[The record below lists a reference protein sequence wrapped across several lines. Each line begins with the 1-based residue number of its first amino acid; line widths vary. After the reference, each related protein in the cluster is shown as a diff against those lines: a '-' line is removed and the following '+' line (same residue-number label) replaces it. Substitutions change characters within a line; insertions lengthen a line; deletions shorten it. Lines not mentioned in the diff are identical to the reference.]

1 MVRILFV
8 HPDLGIG
15 GAERLVIDAALAL
28 QNKGHM
34 VSFLT
39 NHHDPE
45 HCFEETRDGKLP
57 VMTVGDWIPR
67 DIFGKFYAV
76 CAYVRMVYA
85 AFYFTFYLSKRE
97 RFDVVFCDLISLGI
111 PIFRLARSNPKV
123 LFYCHYPDQLLS
135 KPGSVLKQY
144 YRKPLNFLEEVTT
157 GQADGILVNSRFT
170 SRVFKETF
178 KRISVDP
185 DILYPSLN
193 TAYFD
198 QTVLEDKDK
207 LSGIPIDN
215 FVFLSINRYE
225 RKKNLPLALHSFK
238 KLQELISPHEWNRV
252 MLIMAGGYDERVLEN
267 VEHYD
272 ELEELAE
279 DMGLRAKVRLL
290 RSPNDREKLF
300 LLQRAQVLIYTPEN
314 EHFGIVP
321 LEGMYLAKP
330 VIAVNSGGPTET
342 IIHDQTGF
350 LSVPQPANFAAFMA
364 KLVKDDKQ
372 CERMGEMGR
381 KRVQQRF
388 SFEAFSTKLD
398 NIVTDLV
405 ATARAEEAKKQK

>member
-15 GAERLVIDAALAL
+15 GAERLVVDAALAL
-28 QNKGHM
+28 QSKGHT

-45 HCFEETRDGKLP
+45 HCFDETKDGRLQ
-57 VMTVGDWIPR
+57 VMTVGDWLPR

-76 CAYVRMVYA
+76 CAYIRMVYA
-85 AFYFTFYLSKRE
+85 AFYYSLFLSKKN
-97 RFDVVFCDLISLGI
+97 
-111 PIFRLARSNPKV
+111 PLARPNPKI

-135 KPGSVLKQY
+135 KPGNLLKQC
-144 YRKPLNFLEEVTT
+144 YRMPLNYLEEVTT
-157 GQADGILVNSRFT
+157 AQADGILVNSKFT

-178 KRISVDP
+178 KRISTDP
-185 DILYPSLN
+185 DVLYPSLN
-193 TAYFD
+193 TRFFD
-198 QTVLEDKDK
+198 ESTMNETDQVVKLPKDA
-207 LSGIPIDN
+207 

-225 RKKNLPLALHSFK
+225 RKKNLPLALHSLK
-238 KLQELISPHEWNRV
+238 ALQERLSLMEWNKV
-252 MLIMAGGYDERVLEN
+252 CLIMAGGYDDRVLEN

-279 DMGLRAKVRLL
+279 DMQIRPKVRLL
-290 RSPNDREKLF
+290 KSPTDRQKLY
-300 LLQRAQVLIYTPEN
+300 LLHRAQALIYTPEF

-321 LEGMYLAKP
+321 LEGMYLSKP
-330 VIAVNSGGPTET
+330 VIAANSGGPTET
-342 IIHDQTGF
+342 IIHEQTGF
-350 LSVPQPANFAAFMA
+350 LCEPLPSDFANAMA
-364 KLVKDDKQ
+364 KLVKDERY
-372 CERMGEMGR
+372 CERMGDMGR

-398 NIVTDLV
+398 NIVVDLV
-405 ATARAEEAKKQK
+405 QKDAERKAK